1 MKSTLNFPATYCVV
15 SCKEAVSEG
24 ERNVNILFMGPPGAG
39 KGTQAEVI
47 VNEFGIPHIST
58 GDAFRLAIKQG
69 TPIGIK
75 AKEYMDQ
82 GLLVPDDVT
91 IGIVEERLQQSD
103 CEKGFLLDGF
113 PRTLSQAEALDDI
126 LSRLHTQL
134 DHVINLKVDR
144 DKLMA
149 RLTGRRICKNCG
161 ATYHVIFNPP
171 KQEGVCDKCG
181 GELYQRSDDNE
192 ESVGTRLD
200 EYINKTAPLLAFY
213 ENKGLLRQIDG
224 DQEIDTVSSEIVSVL
239 RG

>member
-1 MKSTLNFPATYCVV
+1 M
-15 SCKEAVSEG
+15 
-24 ERNVNILFMGPPGAG
+24 NILFMGPPGAG
-39 KGTQAEVI
+39 KGTQAETI

-69 TPIGIK
+69 TPVGIK
-75 AKEYMDQ
+75 AKEYIDQ

-126 LSRLHTQL
+126 LARLNTRL

-144 DKLMA
+144 DKLLA
-149 RLTGRRICKNCG
+149 RLTGRRICKSCG

-171 KQEGVCDKCG
+171 TQEGICDKCG

-192 ESVGTRLD
+192 ESVGIRLD
-200 EYINKTAPLLAFY
+200 EYINKTAPLLTFY

-224 DQEIDTVSSEIVSVL
+224 DQEIGAVSAEIASIL

>member
-1 MKSTLNFPATYCVV
+1 M
-15 SCKEAVSEG
+15 
-24 ERNVNILFMGPPGAG
+24 NILFMGPPGAG

-69 TPIGIK
+69 TPIGKK

-113 PRTLSQAEALDDI
+113 PRTLSQAEALDEI
-126 LSRLHTQL
+126 LSRLNAKL

-200 EYINKTAPLLAFY
+200 EYINKTAPLLTFY

-224 DQEIDTVSSEIVSVL
+224 DQEIGTVSDEIVSVL

>member
-1 MKSTLNFPATYCVV
+1 M
-15 SCKEAVSEG
+15 EG

-69 TPIGIK
+69 TPIGKK

-113 PRTLSQAEALDDI
+113 PRTLSQAEALDEI
-126 LSRLHTQL
+126 LSRLNTKL

-200 EYINKTAPLLAFY
+200 EYINKTAPLLTFY

-224 DQEIDTVSSEIVSVL
+224 DQEIGTVSDEIVSVL

>member
-1 MKSTLNFPATYCVV
+1 
-15 SCKEAVSEG
+15 
-24 ERNVNILFMGPPGAG
+24 MGPPGAG
-39 KGTQAEVI
+39 KGTQADVI
-47 VNEFGIPHIST
+47 VKEFGIPHIST

-69 TPIGIK
+69 TPIGLK

-103 CEKGFLLDGF
+103 CKEGFLLDGF
-113 PRTLSQAEALDDI
+113 PRTLSQAEALDGI
-126 LSRLHTQL
+126 LERLNSGL

-144 DKLMA
+144 NKLLA

-161 ATYHVIFNPP
+161 ATYHVVFNPP
-171 KQEGVCDKCG
+171 KQEGICDKCG

-200 EYINKTAPLLAFY
+200 EYINKTAPLLTFY
-213 ENKGLLRQIDG
+213 ENKDLLRQIDG
-224 DQEIDTVSSEIVSVL
+224 EQEIEQVSQEIVSLL

>member
-1 MKSTLNFPATYCVV
+1 
-15 SCKEAVSEG
+15 
-24 ERNVNILFMGPPGAG
+24 VNILFMGPPGAG
-39 KGTQAEVI
+39 KGTQAQLI

-75 AKEYMDQ
+75 AKEFMDQ

-113 PRTLSQAEALDDI
+113 PRTLSQAEALDGI
-126 LSRLHTQL
+126 LDRLNTGL

-144 DKLMA
+144 DKLLA
-149 RLTGRRICKNCG
+149 RLTGRRICKSCG
-161 ATYHVIFNPP
+161 SSYHVIFNPP
-171 KQEGVCDKCG
+171 KEEGVCDKCG

-200 EYINKTAPLLAFY
+200 EYLTKTAPLLSFY
-213 ENKGLLRQIDG
+213 ENKGLLREVDG
-224 DQEIDTVSSEIVSVL
+224 DKEIDAVSAEIVSLL

>member
-1 MKSTLNFPATYCVV
+1 M
-15 SCKEAVSEG
+15 
-24 ERNVNILFMGPPGAG
+24 NILFMGPPGAG

-47 VNEFGIPHIST
+47 VNQFGIPHIST

-69 TPIGIK
+69 TPVGLK

-91 IGIVEERLQQSD
+91 VGIVRERLQQSD

-113 PRTLSQAEALDDI
+113 PRTLSQAESLEE
-126 LSRLHTQL
+126 LLGGLGKQL

-144 DKLMA
+144 NKLLA
-149 RLTGRRICKNCG
+149 RLTGRRLCKACG

-171 KQEGVCDKCG
+171 VQEGVCDKCG

-200 EYINKTAPLLAFY
+200 EYINKTAPLLKFY
-213 ENKGLLRQIDG
+213 EDKGLLRQVDG
-224 DQEIDTVSSEIVSVL
+224 EQEIGAVSEEIVSIL